1 MSMLRVP
8 FLWDGSCEEW
18 EPAAPGEASQMA
30 SLEGGDGRWNPDG
43 YAMRLVRH
51 SQSGH
56 RKQSERRSF
65 RSRLYRG
72 SLKPMNAL
80 RVIVGGCSSWGL
92 VIMAAPVPTDTE
104 AATYWRFLVAVIAA
118 VGGLLAII
126 TGSFMLGA
134 KFVAEP
140 AAARLLK
147 QHVEQGASAHEA
159 LVSRKEWDEKH
170 DRLVEEVQE
179 LAKEVAALVGELKKK
194 RA

>member
-1 MSMLRVP
+1 MLRVP
-8 FLWDGSCEEW
+8 FLWDGATEER
-18 EPAAPGEASQMA
+18 EPAPAGEASQMA
-30 SLEGGDGRWNPDG
+30 GLAGGDGRWGADG

-51 SQSGH
+51 SQSGP
-56 RKQSERRSF
+56 RKSSERRSF

-72 SLKPMNAL
+72 TLKPMNAL
-80 RVIVGGCSSWGL
+80 RVLVGGCCSWGL
-92 VIMAAPVPTDTE
+92 AIMAAPVPTDTE

-159 LVSRKEWDEKH
+159 LVSRKEWDDKH
-170 DRLVEEVQE
+170 DRVVTEVHD
-179 LAKEVAALVGELKKK
+179 LATEVAALVGELKKK
-194 RA
+194 RV